1 MNHFLVG
8 DMTGKSL
15 SDYRRAL
22 LTSYVVLA
30 GSGVC
35 FYYIV
40 VNQFHH
46 YNPAVYFY
54 YIFAIGLVGCFVLN
68 RRGKHYLAKVI
79 VLLFSNFVVFAF
91 ASRKPAVPAAS
102 VFFIMTSLI
111 PLAVFDI
118 KEKRSAFFFV
128 ALSFLLYLLA
138 RFAPISLVPS
148 RPIDAD
154 YLVKAYNN
162 NFVIVYAFSILT
174 VYFLVRINYS
184 VETSLQQREKQILE
198 NNQMLQKTNEE
209 LDRFIYSTSHDL
221 RAPLNSI
228 QGLINLSAMCNDP
241 AEQGQYHAMMRE
253 RLFKL
258 ESVLNEIMEYSKN
271 AKVEVE
277 HKRINLKEYIDK
289 ALSDVRYMGGGDRI
303 HVNIHVSKDLFIV
316 TDPMRISII
325 LNNLISNSFKYC
337 DLTKADPYVTIEVT
351 DQGDRVKIVISDNG
365 EGIAEKHQ
373 QKIFSMFYRATE
385 RSTGSG
391 LGLYLVKETV
401 DKLKG
406 EISCQSRLGQG
417 SIFTV
422 VLPAV

>member
-1 MNHFLVG
+1 MNQFLVG
-8 DMTGKSL
+8 NMTGKSL

-22 LTSYVVLA
+22 LTSYAILA
-30 GSGVC
+30 STGVC
-35 FYYIV
+35 IYYIF
-40 VNQFHH
+40 VNVFHH

-54 YIFAIGLVGCFVLN
+54 YFFAAGLVGCFLLN
-68 RRGKHYLAKVI
+68 RSGRHYLAKVI
-79 VLLFSNFVVFAF
+79 VLLFFNFIVFAF
-91 ASRKPAVPAAS
+91 SSRKPAIPAAF

-111 PLAVFDI
+111 PLAVFDM
-118 KEKRSAFFFV
+118 KEKYSAIFFV

-138 RFAPISLVPS
+138 RFGNISLVPG
-148 RPIDAD
+148 RPIDPE
-154 YLVKAYNN
+154 YLVAAYNN

-198 NNQMLQKTNEE
+198 NNQILLKTNEE

-228 QGLINLSAMCNDP
+228 QGLINLCAMCDDKNEL
-241 AEQGQYHAMMRE
+241 AQYHSMMRE

-258 ESVLNEIMEYSKN
+258 ECVLNEIMEYSKN
-271 AKVEVE
+271 AKIEVE
-277 HKRINLKEYIDK
+277 YKRINLREYIDK
-289 ALSDVRYMGGGDRI
+289 ALSDVRYMGGANRI
-303 HVNIHVSKDLFIV
+303 NVNIHASEALFIV

-337 DLTKADPYVTIEVT
+337 DLTKPDPYVDIEVT
-351 DQGDRVKIVISDNG
+351 DLGDRVKIVIADNG
-365 EGIAEKHQ
+365 EGIAERHQ

-406 EISCQSRLGQG
+406 EISYQSKPGQG
-417 SIFTV
+417 TAFTV
-422 VLPAV
+422 ILPSV